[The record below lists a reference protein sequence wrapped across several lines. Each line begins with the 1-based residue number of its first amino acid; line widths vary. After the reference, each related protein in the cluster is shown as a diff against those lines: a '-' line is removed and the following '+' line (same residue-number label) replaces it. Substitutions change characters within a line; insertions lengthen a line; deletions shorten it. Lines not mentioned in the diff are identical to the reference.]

1 MRRKIPG
8 HLTLS
13 VFEAAVRHS
22 SFTLAAQDLALTQSA
37 VCRQIASLESYL
49 GVSLFRRSGRG
60 VVPTPVALAY
70 RQQVTASLDMIERNT
85 AELIAHGEGGGGLTV
100 AALPTFAAKWL
111 IPRLPA
117 FYKANPNI
125 TLNLLT
131 RTRPFLFEESL
142 IDAAIFARDANW
154 PGTERTFLMNED
166 LVAVCSPELIR
177 PRRQVTAADFK
188 RHRLLH
194 LDTRPLAWRQWLEA
208 RGLRVEQDTV
218 GPRFELFSFI
228 AESAIHGLGLALVP
242 RFLVKAELAQGVLLE
257 ARLPATAADAVMRGS
272 AASINSTAYYLIY
285 PEQRKPNPALAL
297 FRDWLVAECAPA
309 EAAKPGRRKRAEPAA

>member
-8 HLTLS
+8 NLTLT

-37 VCRQIASLESYL
+37 VCRQIATLEEYL

-60 VVPTPVALAY
+60 VIPTQVALEY
-70 RQQVTASLDMIERNT
+70 RQRVTASLDTIERDT
-85 AELIAHGEGGGGLTV
+85 AELIARGEGGGELTV
-100 AALPTFAAKWL
+100 AALPTFAARWL
-111 IPRLPA
+111 IPRLPQ
-117 FYKANPNI
+117 FYAANPNI

-154 PGTERTFLMNED
+154 PGTERHFLMNED
-166 LVAVCSPELIR
+166 LVAVCSPELIH
-177 PRRQVTAADFK
+177 PRKQLGAADFS

-194 LDTRPLAWRQWLEA
+194 LDTRPQAWRQWF
-208 RGLRVEQDTV
+208 RSKGLVVEQDTV

-228 AESAIHGLGLALVP
+228 AESAVHGLGIALVP
-242 RFLVKAELAQGVLLE
+242 RFLVIDELAQGKLVE
-257 ARLPATAADAVMRGS
+257 AKVPARKPELQETAAGS
-272 AASINSTAYYLIY
+272 GTGGLTSTAYYLIY
-285 PEQRKPNPALAL
+285 PEQRKVNPALAL
-297 FRDWLVAECAPA
+297 FRDWLASSCAN
-309 EAAKPGRRKRAEPAA
+309 